1 MCVCLILSLTHAYLL
16 SGESCLLPHSLTH
29 AYLLSGELCKRCL
42 RNIPGCTIDIIFA
55 DDGSAVVQE
64 VQAASDQGFDIILM
78 DNIMKEMHGPEAAR
92 IIRASGFT
100 GLIIGVTGNVNES
113 DLDDYLRA
121 GADFVLAKPPRQPD
135 IQAILEKVLLEQ
147 KPKVFG
153 ELTISDYN

>member
-1 MCVCLILSLTHAYLL
+1 MCVCLIL
-16 SGESCLLPHSLTH
+16 SLTH